1 MVVLVVVVMLMSVYV
16 AACLLVR
23 VRVLDSRVK
32 VELIITQNS
41 LRRERRLPNIITE
54 FLLRAFP

>member
-1 MVVLVVVVMLMSVYV
+1 MFMVVVMLMSVYV

-41 LRRERRLPNIITE
+41 LRRERRQPTIITE

>member
-32 VELIITQNS
+32 VELIITRNS
-41 LRRERRLPNIITE
+41 LRRERRQPTIITE